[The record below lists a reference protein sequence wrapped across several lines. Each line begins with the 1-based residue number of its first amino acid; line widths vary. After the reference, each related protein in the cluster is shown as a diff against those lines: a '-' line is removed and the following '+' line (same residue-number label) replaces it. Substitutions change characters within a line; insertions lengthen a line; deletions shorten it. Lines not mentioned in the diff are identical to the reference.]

1 VEEGKLRALVES
13 WLAILDQSNYYEL
26 LGILEIADEAAIQQA
41 FHRFSQSFHPDNHRN
56 SPSDVRE
63 GVTRIFRR
71 GAEAYRV
78 LRDGKTRAAYDLAL
92 AQGAL
97 RYFRIGGS
105 PDGQGT
111 ERGLEALCQTPG
123 GRLHARKAERALSE
137 GNFEEA
143 RAEMHHA
150 QTAEGISIALE
161 NRFRELLEL
170 ATSGRPQT

>member
-1 VEEGKLRALVES
+1 MNESELRALVQS
-13 WLAILDQSNYYEL
+13 WLEILDESNYYEL
-26 LGILEIADEAAIQQA
+26 LGVLEIADETAIQIA
-41 FHRFSQSFHPDNHRN
+41 FHKFSQSFHPDNHRN
-56 SPSDVRE
+56 SPAEVRE
-63 GVTRIFRR
+63 GVTRIFKR

-78 LRDGKTRAAYDLAL
+78 LRDSKSRAAYDLAL

-97 RYFRIGGS
+97 RYFRAGGS
-105 PDGQGT
+105 RDSQGV

-143 RAEMHHA
+143 RTEMHHA

-170 ATSGRPQT
+170 ASGARNV